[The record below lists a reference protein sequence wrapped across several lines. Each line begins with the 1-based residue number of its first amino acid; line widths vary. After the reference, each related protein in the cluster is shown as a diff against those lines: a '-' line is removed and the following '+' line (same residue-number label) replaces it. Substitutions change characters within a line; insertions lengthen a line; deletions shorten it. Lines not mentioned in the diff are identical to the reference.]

1 MSYHNRRAR
10 RQARQL
16 LRNVL
21 RIFGT
26 HQVRLSTGEGE
37 CARPQTKIL
46 LRQLLQGVD
55 GHAPG
60 TDGEARRLQAASRLQ

>member
-1 MSYHNRRAR
+1 MSYRSRRAR

-21 RIFGT
+21 YLFGT
-26 HQVRLSTGEGE
+26 HQIRLSTGEGE
-37 CARPQTKIL
+37 CSRAETTVL

-55 GHAPG
+55 GHAPSG
-60 TDGEARRLQAASRLQ
+60 HGEASRREAASRLQ